1 MPNTTVK
8 KPRAEEVVEEEVEVL
23 PEADPVCESE
33 DIDPKKRIESL
44 THDLEEANKALELE
58 KAKYAA
64 LEKRYG
70 RVIRLYNLV
79 AENYIQED

>member
-8 KPRAEEVVEEEVEVL
+8 KPRAKKVVEEPTDPEKVKVEE
-23 PEADPVCESE
+23 PIDPVAELQGRV
-33 DIDPKKRIESL
+33 DAL
-44 THDLEEANKALELE
+44 THDLEETNKALETE

-79 AENYIQED
+79 TENYIQED